1 MPAFQWVSSSI
12 KDDGCAADFHDQTAL
27 LLDSK
32 LAASVVLLGV
42 ARACCLPD
50 KKVSAL
56 EIEPRENEAGS
67 LVKAVAR
74 AVALGEDAGIRIE
87 YPARWEKGLIRDLE
101 SAGLG
106 LDALELRTLATMAL
120 ARREFEIA
128 YAASGLGLSQG
139 EPHTARFLLLR
150 ARSLPLVQDERFVDC
165 LRAAD
170 ELARRHGDMELV
182 AEGVEIGR
190 LEARSRFGMA
200 YCEDMFDGEGR
211 GMSREE
217 TEAVVH
223 LEIEER
229 DYSEAIRA
237 PSDLGPHDCPHC
249 HGAGESVDEMLQY
262 ELFDDGSEE
271 IDEDLEAEL
280 LDAFELLPKIDAPPS
295 EMLETFLELLREAS
309 HPGSEVPTRDELRAK
324 NPEAVAFLEE
334 TLREHFEGP
343 EPQESP
349 KRKTRKA

>member
-1 MPAFQWVSSSI
+1 MRPAVW
-12 KDDGCAADFHDQTAL
+12 DC
-27 LLDSK
+27 
-32 LAASVVLLGV
+32 
-42 ARACCLPD
+42 P
-50 KKVSAL
+50 KVSH
-56 EIEPRENEAGS
+56 
-67 LVKAVAR
+67 
-74 AVALGEDAGIRIE
+74 
-87 YPARWEKGLIRDLE
+87 
-101 SAGLG
+101 
-106 LDALELRTLATMAL
+106 T
-120 ARREFEIA
+120 
-128 YAASGLGLSQG
+128 
-139 EPHTARFLLLR
+139 TARFLLLR

-217 TEAVVH
+217 DGGGRPPRNRGAR
-223 LEIEER
+223 IIPR
-229 DYSEAIRA
+229 RYGRQAISGLTIA
-237 PSDLGPHDCPHC
+237 PTATVLASPWTRCC
-249 HGAGESVDEMLQY
+249 STSSSMTARRRSTR
-262 ELFDDGSEE
+262 
-271 IDEDLEAEL
+271 IW
-280 LDAFELLPKIDAPPS
+280 KPS
-295 EMLETFLELLREAS
+295 YWMRSSCFPRSTRLRPRCSETFLELLREAS